1 MGIFDKILGIASG
14 IFPPAKIA
22 KDIISFIKS
31 KSGNTGSVTDS
42 QLSDLEPAIQNL
54 IINRDADRDKYAAET
69 MQVELES
76 RATMIEAEMAQGDKF
91 TKRARPTLVYAGLVM
106 FFLEFIVR
114 AGLVIR
120 GLDMPEGTI
129 VPGPFII
136 GWSGAVSVWMVGR
149 SAEKISQ
156 IKNGNSGGGSK
167 ILKAIMG

>member
-1 MGIFDKILGIASG
+1 MSIFDKILNVASSV
-14 IFPPAKIA
+14 FPPAKIA
-22 KDIISFIKS
+22 KDIIGAIK
-31 KSGNTGSVTDS
+31 GNKDRDP
-42 QLSDLEPAIQNL
+42 LEALEPAIQQL

-76 RATMIEAEMAQGDKF
+76 RAKIIEAEMAQGDKF
-91 TKRARPTLVYAGLVM
+91 TKRARPGLVYAGLLM

-114 AGLVIR
+114 AVLIIR

-129 VPGPFII
+129 VPGPFIV

-149 SAEKISQ
+149 SAEKITK
-156 IKNGNSGGGSK
+156 IKNGNSDGGSK